1 MKKMNPLIVAGIVT
15 AVIGAGALA
24 TLVQKDDSAA
34 AASTTAMALVAAA
47 PVAPG
52 TPVAQAALEVRQM
65 PVNLVPPGT
74 ATDVTALSGQVALRP
89 LAAGEVVAPGAFG
102 VQGVAAAGGVILPVG
117 KEGIGVEL
125 AFVPGGLRYV
135 VPGNRVT
142 VWTTPKPAEK
152 VEPSAEVLLQN
163 IQVIAT
169 TPGAGTGAATEVV
182 AGPGTLQFLLA
193 LSRDESADLIAEQA
207 RGSALYFTL
216 SNSGQG
222 PS

>member
-1 MKKMNPLIVAGIVT
+1 MKKINPLIVVGILT
-15 AVIGAGALA
+15 AVIGTGALA
-24 TLVQKDDSAA
+24 TLVQKDGATAEAA
-34 AASTTAMALVAAA
+34 GTTRALVATAA
-47 PVAPG
+47 VTPG
-52 TPVAQAALEVRQM
+52 TPVAQAALEVREV
-65 PVNLVPPGT
+65 PGNLVPAGS
-74 ATDVTALSGQVALRP
+74 ATDVTALANQVALRP
-89 LAAGEVVAPGAFG
+89 LAPGEVVAPGAFG

-135 VPGNRVT
+135 VPGNKVT
-142 VWTTPKPAEK
+142 VWATPKVAEK
-152 VEPSAEVLLQN
+152 VEPSAKVLLQN

-193 LSRDESADLIAEQA
+193 LSRDESAQLIAEQA

-216 SNSGQG
+216 SNSGQAAR
-222 PS
+222 